1 MYPSGNMQRR
11 VKVLFLPTEKY
22 ANDHRELS
30 RVRREK
36 NLNEFLMNQ
45 IGHADRHP
53 EINMRG
59 AILCN

>member
-1 MYPSGNMQRR
+1 MYVSQYAEESES
-11 VKVLFLPTEKY
+11 FISSTEKY

-53 EINMRG
+53 EINTRG